1 MKLWKNLDK
10 QYGFSIIV
18 ILLGFGL
25 IQIDSDDSFL
35 MGAGV
40 GTISIGI
47 IWLVL
52 QIVRALKNPTSK
64 LKK

>member
-1 MKLWKNLDK
+1 MDK

-25 IQIDSDDSFL
+25 IQLDNDDSFL
-35 MGAGV
+35 VGAGF

-47 IWLVL
+47 IWLAL
-52 QIVRALKNPTSK
+52 QIVRAIKNPKSK